1 MEITGLPTPPIC
13 GVDWAEDLAR
23 HTHLASR
30 HIRPGR
36 ACRES
41 VRAQLAAPPRSG
53 LAVAVLAQRR
63 ADSGAV

>member
-41 VRAQLAAPPRSG
+41 VRAQLAAPQIG
-53 LAVAVLAQRR
+53 R
-63 ADSGAV
+63 AHV